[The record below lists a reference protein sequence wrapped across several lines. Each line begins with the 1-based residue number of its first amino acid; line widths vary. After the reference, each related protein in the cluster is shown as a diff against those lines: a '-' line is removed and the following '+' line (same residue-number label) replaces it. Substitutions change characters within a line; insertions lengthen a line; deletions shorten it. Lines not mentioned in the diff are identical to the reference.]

1 MPRSLSRLVSSIS
14 LCPHIHRN
22 CSYRYGMPHTP
33 SPSKSFAL
41 NLIVPPSS
49 VAETIKFQDES
60 ALHSF
65 LTSYNGTLCSIG
77 PNGQKEMLNFKT
89 LSSSQIYEIILPYG
103 MSMQSI
109 QYYEQNSNRGFED
122 KSRKALMAY
131 MKKEGMIFN
140 KLFRV
145 FKVNDKT
152 VAEWEGV
159 FEVDSGRYVYLLKCK
174 HKMVA
179 ASTSLS
185 RLC

>member
-1 MPRSLSRLVSSIS
+1 M
-14 LCPHIHRN
+14 
-22 CSYRYGMPHTP
+22 
-33 SPSKSFAL
+33 L
-41 NLIVPPSS
+41 NL
-49 VAETIKFQDES
+49 
-60 ALHSF
+60 
-65 LTSYNGTLCSIG
+65 
-77 PNGQKEMLNFKT
+77 KT

-109 QYYEQNSNRGFED
+109 QYYEQNSDRGFED
-122 KSRKALMAY
+122 KFRKALMAY

-140 KLFRV
+140 ELFRV